1 MQEIAAEICTMRL
14 TCHRLKVVG
23 FQVFLLSHACVSL
36 FPIIKSLCVLDYLDY
51 LGCVLDYLD
60 CGLDY
65 LDGEEKAGNFS
76 FCAYCIPVVELPL
89 EIILP

>member
-36 FPIIKSLCVLDYLDY
+36 FPIIKSLCVLDYLD
-51 LGCVLDYLD
+51 DLD

>member
-36 FPIIKSLCVLDYLDY
+36 FPIIKSLCVLDYLD
-51 LGCVLDYLD
+51 

>member
-36 FPIIKSLCVLDYLDY
+36 FPIIKSLCVLDYLD
-51 LGCVLDYLD
+51 DLD
-60 CGLDY
+60 CVLDY